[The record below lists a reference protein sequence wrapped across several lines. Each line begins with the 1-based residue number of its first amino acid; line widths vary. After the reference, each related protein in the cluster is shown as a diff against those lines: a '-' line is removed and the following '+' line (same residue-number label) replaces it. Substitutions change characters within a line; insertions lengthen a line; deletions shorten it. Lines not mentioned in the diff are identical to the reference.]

1 MIRAITPAG
10 LTDEELRQAGEAT
23 RRWYVRALELVNQT
37 GCTLEMAIAAV
48 QAADEEAKSS
58 GILKQRAAAT

>member
-1 MIRAITPAG
+1 VIRAITPAG
-10 LTDEELRQAGEAT
+10 LTDEELRQAGETT
-23 RRWYVRALELVNQT
+23 RGWYVRALELVNET

-48 QAADEEAKSS
+48 QAADEETKSN

>member
-1 MIRAITPAG
+1 VIRAITPAG
-10 LTDEELRQAGEAT
+10 LTDEELRQADEAI
-23 RRWYVRALELVNQT
+23 RRWYGRALALVNDT

-48 QAADEEAKSS
+48 RAADEEAKSN